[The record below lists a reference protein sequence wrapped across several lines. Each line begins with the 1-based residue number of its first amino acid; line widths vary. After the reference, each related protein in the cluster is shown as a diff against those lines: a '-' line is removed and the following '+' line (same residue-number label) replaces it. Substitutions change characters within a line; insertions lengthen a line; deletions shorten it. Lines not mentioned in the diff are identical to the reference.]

1 MTKLTIGEQWQRALA
16 RRWGADA
23 KLLRTFGSAKVAPP
37 ALTSADLLVEPPSP
51 AARDTLPDF
60 MRRSRPLRLTHI
72 PQAALKDDAS
82 EFAQSLRVLRRNN
95 KLLLERFGVGWADA
109 ANVVLAESWRRSVPV
124 LELTRL
130 MTASLR
136 RDTRGQAT

>member
-1 MTKLTIGEQWQRALA
+1 
-16 RRWGADA
+16 
-23 KLLRTFGSAKVAPP
+23 
-37 ALTSADLLVEPPSP
+37 
-51 AARDTLPDF
+51 